1 MAEISGFELIQ
12 GRGNQVRFETG
23 CPGCKALTEEIAW
36 VEHNSFQEQIQ
47 CSTCGYDKVTEIKL
61 VGDELHGINANLE
74 IRRRLFE
81 DAQDGIRS
89 VCKKCGYYSLIS
101 DENMKPPASCPKCGS
116 KEMDVSW
123 YMGNTAMSIWL
134 GKHVLGQSDD

>member
-1 MAEISGFELIQ
+1 MSEISGFELIQ
-12 GRGNQVRFETG
+12 GRSNQVRFDTE
-23 CPGCKALTEEIAW
+23 CPGCKTLTEEIAW
-36 VEHNSFQEQIQ
+36 VEHNSFLEQIQ
-47 CSTCGYDKVTEIKL
+47 CATCGYEKTTEIKL

-81 DAQDGIRS
+81 DAQDEIRS
-89 VCKKCGYYSLIS
+89 VCMKCGYCSLIPN
-101 DENMKPPASCPKCGS
+101 ENMQLPASCPKCGS

-123 YMGNTAMSIWL
+123 CLGNKAMLIWL